1 MTTRVIRFRF
11 ACLLRSLADKL
22 DPPGFEWGV
31 EYGQIADWAKV
42 DVQETTRWR
51 S

>member
-1 MTTRVIRFRF
+1 MIRRRLARLF
-11 ACLLRSLADKL
+11 RSLADRL
-22 DPPGFEWGV
+22 DPPGFEWQV